1 MDLLKI
7 VTPRPHL
14 IVNTDDVHTTYY
26 ACRLR
31 VYASSVNDPLVYHTR
46 PRRNKNKKKIHKRA
60 FKNGNNNKPDK
71 IDFSSIRVCTIYQC
85 SSYVTVLLNV

>member
-7 VTPRPHL
+7 VTPWPHL

-46 PRRNKNKKKIHKRA
+46 PRRNKNKKKSTKELL
-60 FKNGNNNKPDK
+60 K
-71 IDFSSIRVCTIYQC
+71 IVIIINPIRLIFLVF
-85 SSYVTVLLNV
+85 VFVLFTSVVVM